1 MNTTFVVKVL
11 PSLNKLPK
19 LSTECLIFESVE
31 KQARVSLI
39 KNLCFK
45 IKVLYLKGTMIGSL
59 KLIHG
64 YEQIFGSLTVY
75 SLIHNLQDLQQIS
88 GWFLSHSKINVK
100 I

>member
-31 KQARVSLI
+31 KQPRVSLT

-45 IKVLYLKGTMIGSL
+45 IKVFFSKGNYDWII
-59 KLIHG
+59 K
-64 YEQIFGSLTVY
+64 V
-75 SLIHNLQDLQQIS
+75 N
-88 GWFLSHSKINVK
+88 
-100 I
+100 